1 MKRLVCAALMM
12 PALVW
17 IAAAATAAEPAAA
30 PAKGEAQLAKL
41 LEGHEPGDP
50 VRCIPSRRQQRVH
63 TIDGTAYVFGHG
75 SILYVQ
81 RTTRPQDIDRRNA
94 LINRRSSGG
103 ELCRMDLASTIDPIA
118 GFFTGGVI
126 FEDFIPYTRIAKT
139 ASAQGALP

>member
-17 IAAAATAAEPAAA
+17 IAAAASAADTPT
-30 PAKGEAQLAKL
+30 PTKGEVELAKL

-50 VRCIPSRRQQRVH
+50 VRCIPSRRQQRLH

-81 RTTRPQDIDRRNA
+81 RTTRPQDIDHRNA
-94 LINRRSSGG
+94 LINRRASGG

-139 ASAQGALP
+139 ASAEGLRP

>member
-1 MKRLVCAALMM
+1 MKRLVFAALMM

-17 IAAAATAAEPAAA
+17 IAAAASAAEPAAA
-30 PAKGEAQLAKL
+30 PAKGEAELAKL
-41 LEGHEPGDP
+41 LAGHEPGDP
-50 VRCIPSRRQQRVH
+50 VRCIPSRRQQRLH

-81 RTTRPQDIDRRNA
+81 RTTRPQDIDHRHA
-94 LINRRSSGG
+94 LINQRSTGG
-103 ELCRMDLASTIDPIA
+103 ELCRMDLATTIDPIA

-126 FEDFIPYTRIAKT
+126 FEDFIPYTRTAKT